1 MTCLILTQVV
11 IHQLY
16 PAEKIGSPPF
26 RKSTYPVVPS
36 LCLGPKV
43 APSRASHALHRLI
56 KGKSEKYSCLKP
68 QGLPP

>member
-1 MTCLILTQVV
+1 MTCLVLTQVV
-11 IHQLY
+11 IYQLY

-43 APSRASHALHRLI
+43 TPSWASHAL
-56 KGKSEKYSCLKP
+56 GKSEKHFCLKP
-68 QGLPP
+68 QGIEP